1 MSSKLNPLDLN
12 ALNILCKA
20 LHNFF
25 RDSKQYLGLGKSQSQ
40 DFDGQIADTTLCIL
54 QYNILSIVKRFS
66 DYESLGKLFRETKAE
81 TLLLTVAD
89 KIWMYLID
97 ILSAIAEIFD
107 IDIDLILEKLIEQNQ
122 MIMKL
127 INPKPSELAA

>member
-1 MSSKLNPLDLN
+1 
-12 ALNILCKA
+12 
-20 LHNFF
+20 
-25 RDSKQYLGLGKSQSQ
+25 
-40 DFDGQIADTTLCIL
+40 L